1 MDPALYRPAPGTI
14 PVGPG
19 VYRFFDETGAV
30 IYVGKAKN
38 LRARL
43 SSYFSGS
50 LHPRT
55 QRMVNTAARVE
66 WTVVQNELEALQLEY
81 TWIKAYDPRFNIM
94 YRDDK
99 SYPWVAITDD
109 EFPRIFVGRGP
120 KRAGWRYFGPF
131 GQAWAIRET
140 LDLLLP
146 IFPMRSCSAGV
157 FRRARAAGRPC
168 LLGHIG
174 KCAAP
179 CAGRIDAPTHRGIVA
194 DMASFLAGHSGA
206 LEGKLVAQMRAAA
219 DSEDYERAAALRDSL
234 SALQKAGARNAIVL
248 PDNANADVIALAE
261 DPLEVAFEVFNVR
274 DGRVAGQRGW
284 VADRTDDADTTG
296 LVESFLLQLYAEGTG
311 VPPEVL
317 VPVLPASPALGEWLA
332 ALRGAKVSLRVPQRG
347 DKAVLLDTVAR
358 NAAQTLAQHK
368 LKRSTDLTRRNQA
381 LEQLQD
387 ALGLAEA
394 PLRIECYDIS
404 HTQGTNVVGSMVV
417 FEDGLPRKSEY
428 RHFIIKSF
436 DGSNDEAAMDEV
448 LTRRFK
454 HVEDEEGPRRFAYRP
469 SLIVVD
475 GGLPQVNA
483 AAAALRRAGVT
494 DVALVGL
501 AKRLEEA
508 WLPDTPFPVILP
520 RTSDGLYLL
529 QRLRDEAHRFA
540 ISFHRARRGKAML
553 ESVLDSVPGLGG
565 VRAATV
571 RQAYPTVKRL
581 RQATADDLAALP
593 GIGPVTADAIVS
605 ALAEQPSRPALNT
618 ATGEIVK

>member
-1 MDPALYRPAPGTI
+1 VDPALYRPAPGTI

-494 DVALVGL
+494 DVALAGL